1 MSSIYHKY
9 LRENNDTQFELVN
22 DDIFDIDK
30 YKLSISEIIPN
41 ELILSLDKK
50 YKKQRTYIFRDKNFD
65 ENIVLIERNK
75 KVTINSNSQN
85 VIDSFIV
92 FLNQLG
98 EK

>member
-75 KVTINSNSQN
+75 
-85 VIDSFIV
+85 
-92 FLNQLG
+92 
-98 EK
+98 